1 MEEMAMKLANKVAV
15 ITGAGSGMGQAA
27 AVLFAAEGAAVA
39 AVDINRDAAAQ
50 TASQISAK
58 GGRAIAIAADVSI
71 SAQVQDM
78 FAQTV
83 AQFGRLD
90 IAYNNAGVIEE
101 HDLVHEIGD
110 EEFERVIEVNLRGV
124 FLGMKYAVPHMIKNG
139 GGAIINTASV
149 GGLKAF
155 TGKPAYTASKAAV
168 VAMTQVAGMQY
179 GRHNIRVNCICPG
192 IIYTG
197 MSRDV
202 HRKQFGKELSPNIK
216 GRISA
221 LGRIGMPEDVARV
234 ALFLASDDAAFVTA
248 APFIV
253 DGGYTT

>member
-1 MEEMAMKLANKVAV
+1 MKLANKVAV
-15 ITGAGSGMGQAA
+15 ITGAGSGMGKAAALLFAVEGAAIAAVDVNQAA
-27 AVLFAAEGAAVA
+27 AM
-39 AVDINRDAAAQ
+39 Q
-50 TASQISAK
+50 TANEIVAN
-58 GGRAIAIAADVSI
+58 GGRAIGIGTDVSS
-71 SAQVQDM
+71 SAQVQRM
-78 FAQTV
+78 FEQAV
-83 AQFGRLD
+83 GHFGRLD
-90 IAYNNAGVIEE
+90 IVYNNAGTIEKNE
-101 HDLVHEIGD
+101 MVHEIGD
-110 EEFERVIEVNLRGV
+110 DEFDRVLEVNLRGV
-124 FLGMKYAVPHMIKNG
+124 FLGIKYSVPHLIKSG

-168 VAMTQVAGMQY
+168 IALTQVAGMQY

-202 HRKQFGKELSPNIK
+202 HRERFGKELDPGIK

-221 LGRIGMPEDVARV
+221 LGRIGMPEDIARV

-253 DGGYTT
+253 DGGYTTG

>member
-1 MEEMAMKLANKVAV
+1 MKLANKVAV

-27 AVLFAAEGAAVA
+27 SLLFAAEGAAVA
-39 AVDINRDAAAQ
+39 SVDINRDAAVQ
-50 TASQISAK
+50 TANQITAK
-58 GGRAIAIAADVSI
+58 GGRAIGIGVDVSD
-71 SAQVQDM
+71 SAQVQGM

-124 FLGMKYAVPHMIKNG
+124 FLGMKYAVPYMIKG
-139 GGAIINTASV
+139 GGVIINTASV

-168 VAMTQVAGMQY
+168 MAMTQVAGMQY

-253 DGGYTT
+253 DGGYTTG